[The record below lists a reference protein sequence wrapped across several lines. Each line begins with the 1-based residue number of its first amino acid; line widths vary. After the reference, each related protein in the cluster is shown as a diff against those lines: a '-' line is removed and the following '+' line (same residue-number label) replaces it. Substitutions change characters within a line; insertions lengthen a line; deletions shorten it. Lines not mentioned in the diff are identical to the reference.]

1 MNLEIKFR
9 VAEVSDYD
17 NVLEFLRLNFFSEEP
32 INNAYP
38 VKDESCEEEFI
49 MSLLPEGNIILA
61 LDATDDNLAG
71 LASVGTITRNY
82 AKESWEESE
91 QTTNKKWRDILK
103 FMNHI
108 ERYEFE
114 HRDFIIRFFRKMNL
128 YMHIIW
134 IYKKRY

>member
-1 MNLEIKFR
+1 MKLEIKFR

-61 LDATDDNLAG
+61 LDASDDNLAG
-71 LASVGTITRNY
+71 LASFGTITRNY
-82 AKESWEESE
+82 AKETWEESE

-114 HRDFIIRFFRKMNL
+114 HTDFIFLFF
-128 YMHIIW
+128 
-134 IYKKRY
+134 